1 MKITNYKIDR
11 QARVWHIFDAK
22 DQVLGRLSTK
32 IATILMGKHKA
43 NYTPLFDSGDNV
55 VVINAQEVKLTSV
68 KAEQKKYHHPTGYLG
83 NLKTTTYKQLM
94 SKKPEK
100 IIYESVRK
108 MLPKTLLGKKMIK
121 KLRVYPTAEHPHQG
135 TEFVNNSK

>member
-11 QARVWHIFDAK
+11 KARVWYLFDAK

-32 IATILMGKHKA
+32 IATILMGKNKPT
-43 NYTPLFDSGDNV
+43 YTPLFDSGDY
-55 VVINAQEVKLTSV
+55 VVIVNAKEIKLTGV
-68 KAEQKKYHHPTGYLG
+68 KKEQKVYHHPTGYIG
-83 NLKTTTYKQLM
+83 NLKTTSFKDLLT
-94 SKKPEK
+94 KKPEK

-121 KLRVYPTAEHPHQG
+121 KLRVYARADHPHQG
-135 TEFVNNSK
+135 KEFINLTK